1 MFKKDIDLIKR
12 LHETY
17 KFKAPLLDAG
27 GLPKP
32 TIADYDISIRKALKV
47 ATGDGRIVTVPHAE
61 QGDRYLQL
69 GMPWQFID
77 FNYLIM
83 NPGMGDPVIEDL
95 PDRYPEHFETVIM
108 VSVFEHVDNPY
119 KVSDALFKIIKP
131 GGYLI
136 NSTPFLFPYHPS
148 PEDNWRFSPTALKR
162 IHESSGFEW
171 LEGDFHIKINTGD
184 GVGDLNPERYAEPQ
198 AIWASYALCRKKPV

>member
-1 MFKKDIDLIKR
+1 
-12 LHETY
+12 
-17 KFKAPLLDAG
+17 
-27 GLPKP
+27 
-32 TIADYDISIRKALKV
+32 
-47 ATGDGRIVTVPHAE
+47 
-61 QGDRYLQL
+61 
-69 GMPWQFID
+69 
-77 FNYLIM
+77 
-83 NPGMGDPVIEDL
+83 MGDPVIENL
-95 PDRYPEHFETVIM
+95 PDKYPEHFETVIM

-136 NSTPFLFPYHPS
+136 NSTPFIFPYHPS
-148 PEDNWRFSPTALKR
+148 PEDNWRFSPIALKR

-198 AIWASYALCRKKPV
+198 PYGQAMPFAGRNQYDKTV